1 MHRTFNNMIK
11 YLLSIPLFFITTIA
25 LAQNS
30 ADTMGMSP
38 LKTLTYT
45 QYKAYIDGVDQFNLA
60 LVASLN
66 HYAEP
71 QKALNWKKELDLSA
85 IQITD
90 ITATNTMLQRKMKE
104 MGDFIVKNERA
115 LDDMFRTK
123 KVSDGT
129 LIFYTNRYGLYQ
141 GEMRN
146 AVLQAAVKVQAILN
160 PLQRKKYEQLQ
171 KLNH

>member
-1 MHRTFNNMIK
+1 MMR
-11 YLLSIPLFFITTIA
+11 YLLSIPLFFIANIT

-30 ADTMGMSP
+30 TDTTGMSP
-38 LKTLTYT
+38 LKTLTYM
-45 QYKAYIDGVDQFNLA
+45 QYKAYIDGVDQFNMA
-60 LVASLN
+60 LVANLN

-71 QKALNWKKELDLSA
+71 QKALNWKKELDLSTV
-85 IQITD
+85 QVSD
-90 ITATNTMLQRKMKE
+90 ITAINTTLVRKMKE

-115 LDDMFRTK
+115 LDEMFRTK
-123 KVSDGT
+123 KVTDGT

-146 AVLQAAVKVQAILN
+146 AVLQAAVKVQAILT

-171 KLNH
+171 KLNR